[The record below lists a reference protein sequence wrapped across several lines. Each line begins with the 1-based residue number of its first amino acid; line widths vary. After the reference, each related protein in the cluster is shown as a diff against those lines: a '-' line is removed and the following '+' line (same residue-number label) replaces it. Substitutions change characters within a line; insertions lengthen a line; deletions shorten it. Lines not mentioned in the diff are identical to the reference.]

1 MKIKVIAKKDGKYHV
16 KVVAANG
23 EPLVWSEV
31 YASKESAMHCVE
43 LLKTEIAMA
52 ELVEVQEE

>member
-16 KVVAANG
+16 KVVAGNG
-23 EPLVWSEV
+23 ELLVWSEI

-43 LLKTEIAMA
+43 LLKTGIATA
-52 ELVEVQEE
+52 EVMQESEE